1 MSTLFPTQIILL
13 ALLQESDHH
22 VVHVTS
28 RPFVPSIGIYREN
41 TTIQQVANGQG
52 EKRKRRRARERERER
67 ETTTNK
73 RVTLRIK
80 RTLYTNML
88 LNTHVRCSPLEFVR
102 FGKAEEKEHDERKKN
117 KKVSE

>member
-52 EKRKRRRARERERER
+52 EKRERRRERARKEEPERGKERKGRKGERKRRKER
-67 ETTTNK
+67 
-73 RVTLRIK
+73 
-80 RTLYTNML
+80 
-88 LNTHVRCSPLEFVR
+88 
-102 FGKAEEKEHDERKKN
+102 
-117 KKVSE
+117 